1 MNCPPFPVGIRSL
14 DDLACT
20 RASCCHFQRCRF
32 PYGPM
37 TLLVVAFRFPHV
49 VGHLLRHPSRFGQV
63 ALAFGQLVHHIFHT
77 RGREE
82 VRRML
87 KIVGIAT
94 PPGATGDFLR
104 RTVSFPS
111 PRNFFVIASTVP
123 VLLSTALARYLLPI
137 LRVSS
142 LESPNQPV
150 RETETLV

>member
-1 MNCPPFPVGIRSL
+1 MISHIRVLHAAISSDAVSL
-14 DDLACT
+14 
-20 RASCCHFQRCRF
+20 
-32 PYGPM
+32 YGPM

-63 ALAFGQLVHHIFHT
+63 ALAFGQLVHHVFHT

-82 VRRML
+82 VRRTL

-94 PPGATGDFLR
+94 PPGVTCDFLR

-111 PRNFFVIASTVP
+111 PRNFSVIASTVP

-142 LESPNQPV
+142 LKSRNQPV
-150 RETETLV
+150 HGTEALV

>member
-1 MNCPPFPVGIRSL
+1 
-14 DDLACT
+14 
-20 RASCCHFQRCRF
+20 
-32 PYGPM
+32 
-37 TLLVVAFRFPHV
+37 
-49 VGHLLRHPSRFGQV
+49 
-63 ALAFGQLVHHIFHT
+63 
-77 RGREE
+77 
-82 VRRML
+82 ML

>member
-1 MNCPPFPVGIRSL
+1 
-14 DDLACT
+14 
-20 RASCCHFQRCRF
+20 
-32 PYGPM
+32 M
-37 TLLVVAFRFPHV
+37 TLLVVALRFPHA

-63 ALAFGQLVHHIFHT
+63 ALAFGQLVHHVFHT

-94 PPGATGDFLR
+94 PPGVTGDFLR

-111 PRNFFVIASTVP
+111 PRNFSVIASTVP
-123 VLLSTALARYLLPI
+123 VLLSTALARYLARYPLPI

-142 LESPNQPV
+142 LESRNQPV
-150 RETETLV
+150 HGTEALV